1 MRNVADKSCRKKSE
15 HTFCVQEPFSE
26 NRAVY
31 EKMWKNIVER
41 RRPHDNVAH
50 GHCMLDT

>member
-1 MRNVADKSCRKKSE
+1 MFQTNVVEKIRTHVLCSA
-15 HTFCVQEPFSE
+15 TFFFE

-41 RRPHDNVAH
+41 CRPHDNVAH